1 MSAPVVL
8 SPSIRG
14 VTYPLTVSN
23 GNLATSTDYSLTT
36 QQIRSVVETRYFE
49 RVMRAEY
56 GIGDYVLEILDPG
69 QINSAIQFSI
79 LQNVAGIT
87 DLSVTGDWQT
97 AGDDGVYRV
106 FIVYSVNGVPQPPL
120 QFALAN

>member
-1 MSAPVVL
+1 MSSPVVL

-14 VTYPLTVSN
+14 ITYPLTVDN
-23 GNLATSTDYSLTT
+23 GNLATSTDYALVS
-36 QQIRSVVETRYFE
+36 QQIRSVIETRYFE

-69 QINSAIQFSI
+69 QVNSAIQFSI

-87 DLSVTGDWQT
+87 DLSVTGDWET
-97 AGDDGVYRV
+97 SGEDGLYRV
-106 FIVYSVNGVPQPPL
+106 FIQYSVNGVPQPPL
-120 QFALAN
+120 RFALAN